1 MRDALPVAVLL
12 ASAVLWGLTWW
23 PLKYFHHEGLAGASL
38 ILFAYGS
45 VGALL
50 LPVLAVQRRAW
61 GGQGWFLLLI
71 LLLGGYA
78 NLSFATVMTYG
89 NVVRA
94 MVLFYLAPVW
104 GVLGGWLFLGE
115 RTDAQRWAAVAMAL
129 AGAVLVLGGP
139 ELFAGPP
146 SLYDLLALSS
156 GFTFAMN
163 NVTFRA
169 TQRLPVASK
178 VAAMFAGCLVM
189 AAALFFV
196 QRPALPSLETLQ
208 WLTLPAFG
216 VGWLLLA
223 TVATQWA
230 VTHLEAGRAS
240 VILIAELVAAVVSA
254 TLIGG
259 EIVTPVELAGGLLIL
274 GATVLE
280 AWRPPAANPCP
291 VDA

>member
-1 MRDALPVAVLL
+1 VAPVGVLL
-12 ASAVLWGLTWW
+12 FSAVLWGLTWW
-23 PLKYFHHEGLAGASL
+23 PLRYFHQQGLAGASL
-38 ILFAYGS
+38 IFFAYGS

-50 LPVLAVQRRAW
+50 LPLLAVQRGRW
-61 GGQGWFLLLI
+61 GGQGRYLLLI
-71 LLLGGYA
+71 VLLGGFA

-104 GVLGGWLFLGE
+104 GVLGGRLFLGE
-115 RTDAQRWAAVAMAL
+115 RIDAQRWLGVAL
-129 AGAVLVLGGP
+129 ALLGALLVLGGP
-139 ELFAGPP
+139 GLFAGPP
-146 SLYDLLALSS
+146 SGYDLLALSS

-189 AAALFFV
+189 AGVLLAV
-196 QRPALPSLETLQ
+196 EQPPLPPLGTGQ
-208 WLTLPAFG
+208 WLILPLFG

-240 VILIAELVAAVVSA
+240 IILIAELVAAVVSA

-259 EIVTPVELAGGLLIL
+259 ETVTAVEALGGLLIL
-274 GATVLE
+274 GATMLE
-280 AWRPPAANPCP
+280 AWRPPAPRDCRAG
-291 VDA
+291 A